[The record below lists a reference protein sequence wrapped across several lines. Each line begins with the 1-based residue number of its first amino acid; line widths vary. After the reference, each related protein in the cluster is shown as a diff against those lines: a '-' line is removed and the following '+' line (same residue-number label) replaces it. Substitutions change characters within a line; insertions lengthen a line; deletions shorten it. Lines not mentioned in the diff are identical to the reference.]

1 MKSCHMQQWPRL
13 IYQTQLIFVSSR
25 TTAQAPDRHQ
35 VPLLHHRPLV
45 PPCCRIRPDLRCVP
59 FFRKSRVRMLASAVL
74 CRSSAGT
81 LCGAGRGPDHFWPSG
96 AAALWC
102 PRQTVL
108 FFFGGGQIWGKV
120 AETLG
125 FVFRPPHQKQ
135 GRYSGFPKRWFI
147 YLDHFGPPYV
157 YRHLRFV
164 QPIHLL

>member
-108 FFFGGGQIWGKV
+108 FFFGGVRSGVRSPKLWVLSLGPLTKSREDTVVSPKGGSYIW
-120 AETLG
+120 T
-125 FVFRPPHQKQ
+125 
-135 GRYSGFPKRWFI
+135 I
-147 YLDHFGPPYV
+147 LDPRMY
-157 YRHLRFV
+157 
-164 QPIHLL
+164 IDI